1 MTSRNRLA
9 GGGWSSPRSGA
20 PAPVKVVRIRALADP
35 AMDLACARL
44 PLTDLGNAERWRVRC
59 GDDFR
64 FCAEIGW
71 FQWDGRRWKLLSE
84 EKDAMPAEVMQ
95 SVFLA
100 VRAIRNESA
109 LVAASGCMVPDQLSA
124 AQRESFAEF
133 AHGRRDDAWDEY
145 LRSRKL
151 SLLGP
156 SDAGRDASAS
166 LGSSA
171 QSAPGA
177 QSRLRDGDA
186 APDGDDPHRRASEE
200 LESFFAHHGLLD
212 MAIETSPS
220 RRKLFSD
227 ALGAHAKASEASGKL
242 AAVAKLA
249 KSFAD
254 IAIRPSDLDQDRM
267 AINVL
272 NGTLR
277 LVPNNVQRSEEE
289 VRAGKSKWKNDGW
302 KVKRFPHDRGDLITK
317 LAPVKFLPRA
327 ESPVYDGF
335 IARVQPDGAMR
346 RFIHQWGGL
355 SLTGDIGEQKLAFFY
370 GSGRNG
376 KGTWVE
382 AVAHLAG
389 DYAGSVPIESFLDS
403 GIKRRGDQATPDL
416 ARLPGVR
423 FLRVSE
429 PEKNARLNE
438 GLIKMVTGGDPVD
451 ARHLNKGFFTF
462 LPDFKMTISGN
473 HKPQVK
479 DTSDG
484 IWRRMQLVPWAV
496 TIPASEVDRSLP
508 ETLKGEASGIL
519 NRLLE
524 GLCDWRA
531 EGLIEPDAVRM
542 ATAAYRDQSDDL
554 GRFLAATCEVGEDLP
569 DRPIRVKAKAL
580 FETYAAWAA
589 EAGAAEWTNRGFKAA
604 MLDKGFDQKTSNGV
618 WWIGVQL
625 RDGVDAEAVREGRWD
640 GPPDQREVGDPG
652 WSSGEAD
659 GSGEGGLPSDWEEV
673 PGD

>member
-1 MTSRNRLA
+1 MTTRNRLS
-9 GGGWSSPRSGA
+9 GGTPPPRDHA
-20 PAPVKVVRIRALADP
+20 PPTDEGEAPRKYARIRALP
-35 AMDLACARL
+35 EPEIDLLCARL
-44 PLTDLGNAERWRVRC
+44 PLTDLGNAERWRVRH

-64 FCAEIGW
+64 FCDVMGW
-71 FQWDGRRWKLLSE
+71 FMWDGRRWKLLSE

-95 SVFLA
+95 SVFHA
-100 VRAIRNESA
+100 VRAIRNE
-109 LVAASGCMVPDQLSA
+109 ASLIASLGCEIPIDLNTR
-124 AQRESFAEF
+124 QRENFA
-133 AHGRRDDAWDEY
+133 AWADGKRDDGLDRYLKGDEDGE
-145 LRSRKL
+145 RADWIARCDARDFAVSTAAGSRKL
-151 SLLGP
+151 W
-156 SDAGRDASAS
+156 SDTIA
-166 LGSSA
+166 
-171 QSAPGA
+171 
-177 QSRLRDGDA
+177 
-186 APDGDDPHRRASEE
+186 
-200 LESFFAHHGLLD
+200 
-212 MAIETSPS
+212 
-220 RRKLFSD
+220 
-227 ALGAHAKASEASGKL
+227 AHAKASETSGKL
-242 AAVAKLA
+242 SSVAKLA

-254 IAIRPSDLDQDRM
+254 IAIRPEQLDQDRM

-277 LVPNNVQRSEEE
+277 LVPNNVKRSAEE
-289 VRAGKSKWKNDGW
+289 VAEGKSKWKNAGY
-302 KVKRFPHDRGDLITK
+302 KIKRFPHDRRDLITK
-317 LAPVKFLPRA
+317 LAPVKYAPA
-327 ESPVYDGF
+327 ASCPVYDAF
-335 IARVQPDGAMR
+335 ILRTQPDEAMR

-355 SLTGDIGEQKLAFFY
+355 SLTGNIGEQKLAFFY

-389 DYAGSVPIESFLDS
+389 DYAGSIPIESFLDS

-484 IWRRMQLVPWAV
+484 IWRRMQLVPWEV
-496 TIPASEVDRSLP
+496 TIAASEVDRSLP
-508 ETLKGEASGIL
+508 ETLRGEAGGIL

-524 GLCDWRA
+524 GLCDWQA
-531 EGLIEPDAVRM
+531 NGLIEPEAVTR

-554 GRFLAATCEVGEDLP
+554 GRFLSATCEVGEDLP
-569 DRPIRVKAKAL
+569 DRPCRVKAKSL
-580 FETYAAWAA
+580 FETYAAWAS

-604 MLDKGFDQKTSNGV
+604 MLDKGFEQKTSNGV
-618 WWIGVQL
+618 WWLGIRL
-625 RDGVDAEAVREGRWD
+625 RDGVDAEAIREGRWD
-640 GPPDQREVGDPG
+640 GPPEMPAGDPG
-652 WSSGEAD
+652 WSSGD
-659 GSGEGGLPSDWEEV
+659 GGPAGEEGGDWIDPAADSDWV

>member
-1 MTSRNRLA
+1 MSTNNRLA
-9 GGGWSSPRSGA
+9 GSASAGA
-20 PAPVKVVRIRALADP
+20 GQPPPAEGAGSRPVARRISALPDLEL
-35 AMDLACARL
+35 DLACARL
-44 PLTDLGNAERWRVRC
+44 PMTDLGNAERWRVRH
-59 GDDFR
+59 GSEFR
-64 FCAEIGW
+64 FCDVMGW

-84 EKDAMPAEVMQ
+84 EKDALPAEVMQ
-95 SVFLA
+95 SVFHT
-100 VRAIRNESA
+100 VRAIRNEA
-109 LVAASGCMVPDQLSA
+109 DLVAASGCPIPPMNSETARENFADFASA
-124 AQRESFAEF
+124 E
-133 AHGRRDDAWDEY
+133 RDDAWESY
-145 LRSRKL
+145 ARGLKRALQRS
-151 SLLGP
+151 G
-156 SDAGRDASAS
+156 
-166 LGSSA
+166 
-171 QSAPGA
+171 
-177 QSRLRDGDA
+177 GDA
-186 APDGDDPHRRASEE
+186 EGVDWTAEANAAIEG
-200 LESFFAHHGLLD
+200 FIAHHGMLD
-212 MAIETSPS
+212 MAIDTAPTK
-220 RRKLFSD
+220 RKLLST
-227 ALGAHAKASEASGKL
+227 ALRAHAKGSETSGKL
-242 AAVAKLA
+242 ASVAKLA
-249 KSFAD
+249 KAFPG
-254 IAIRPSDLDQDRM
+254 IAIRPEQLDQDRM

-277 LVPNNVQRSEEE
+277 LVRNKVKRRPEE
-289 VRAGKSKWKNDGW
+289 VAAGKSAWKVDGW
-302 KVKRFPHDRGDLITK
+302 KIKRFPHDRADLITK
-317 LAPVKFLPRA
+317 LAPVKFAPGA
-327 ESPVYDGF
+327 SCPAYDAF
-335 IARVQPDGAMR
+335 IERTQPDDAMR

-389 DYAGSVPIESFLDS
+389 DYAGSIPIESFLDS
-403 GIKRRGDQATPDL
+403 GIKRRGDQATPDI

-496 TIPASEVDRSLP
+496 TIDASEVDRALP
-508 ETLKGEASGIL
+508 DTLKGEAAGIL

-531 EGLIEPDAVRM
+531 NGLIEPEAVTR

-554 GRFLAATCEVGEDLP
+554 GRFLHATCEVGEDLP
-569 DRPIRVKAKAL
+569 DRPCRVKAKAL
-580 FETYAAWAA
+580 FEAYAAWAS

-604 MLDKGFDQKTSNGV
+604 MLDKGFEQKTSNGV
-618 WWIGVQL
+618 WWIGLQL
-625 RDGVDAEAVREGRWD
+625 RDGVDAEAIREGRWD
-640 GPPDQREVGDPG
+640 GPPPPETGDPG
-652 WSSGEAD
+652 WTSPDGDSPESGRDWIDPAAD
-659 GSGEGGLPSDWEEV
+659 GDWV